1 MTLRPYTKDD
11 ARDLAYSLLHEPD
24 GISERSYEKLY
35 ELMTEYGIATEIQRQ
50 VCTVDDRFY
59 ISTDDNDNEHDPFND
74 YIDLA
79 CICDDPI
86 NDICDT
92 CQIHGTEIPD
102 EYLHGD

>member
-59 ISTDDNDNEHDPFND
+59 ISTEDNDNED
-74 YIDLA
+74 
-79 CICDDPI
+79 
-86 NDICDT
+86 
-92 CQIHGTEIPD
+92 
-102 EYLHGD
+102 